1 MLRVSHGAARRP
13 SPLVHFQRIDGL
25 RQENDK
31 LRVTS
36 VCPGVVTSEL
46 ADIIT
51 DPVAAEAMKV
61 YRSIALEPQAI
72 AAAIAYAIAQPADVD
87 VSEIVVRP
95 TAATGG

>member
-1 MLRVSHGAARRP
+1 M
-13 SPLVHFQRIDGL
+13 
-25 RQENDK
+25 
-31 LRVTS
+31 RVTS

-46 ADIIT
+46 ADTIT